1 MFWKVIT
8 VIIVCL
14 GLVVSFLTTRDP
26 VSYELKLK
34 KTIYEEEVS
43 KREQIISDNQ
53 DILIARKQ
61 LTIIDKSTVKLEKL
75 VDFCMKSQRKPD
87 LDDLKDCKSQAYQVL
102 NLDPEYDT
110 RRKALT
116 ELREVPPMPSIK

>member
-1 MFWKVIT
+1 
-8 VIIVCL
+8 
-14 GLVVSFLTTRDP
+14 
-26 VSYELKLK
+26 
-34 KTIYEEEVS
+34 
-43 KREQIISDNQ
+43 
-53 DILIARKQ
+53 
-61 LTIIDKSTVKLEKL
+61 
-75 VDFCMKSQRKPD
+75 MKSQRKPD